1 VRVDGQLLELTYEE
15 VDEHGQVSVLCSGRS
30 YALSLEGSEERVSA
44 TLAGLHY
51 EIGLEDERERAA
63 HVAER
68 GTGKGSG
75 IVNAIMPG
83 IVVELLVRPGQRV
96 ERGQALLILSAMKMQ
111 NEISAPQAGVVGKI
125 HVAAGQAVSAGAQLV
140 TLAIDSDAA
149 P

>member
-1 VRVDGQLLELTYEE
+1 
-15 VDEHGQVSVLCSGRS
+15 LCAGRS

-51 EIGLEDERERAA
+51 EVGLEDERERAA
-63 HVAER
+63 HAAER
-68 GTGKGSG
+68 GGGKSG
-75 IVNAIMPG
+75 GVVNAIMPG
-83 IVVELLVRPGQRV
+83 IVVEILVQPGQRV

-111 NEISAPQAGVVGKI
+111 NEIAAPQAGVVGRI

-140 TLAIDSDAA
+140 TLAVESAAA